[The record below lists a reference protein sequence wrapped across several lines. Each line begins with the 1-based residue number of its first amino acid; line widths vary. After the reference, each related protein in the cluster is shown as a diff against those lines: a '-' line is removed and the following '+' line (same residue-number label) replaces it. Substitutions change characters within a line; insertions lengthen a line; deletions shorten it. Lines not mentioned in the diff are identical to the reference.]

1 MSSLNDSVVIKNITH
16 VVKRK
21 YIPTSNCWRE
31 NWKGLIFLL
40 FATYVKI
47 EMIRKERGR
56 SRWVRKRV
64 NMNEMA
70 KSIRS
75 YSFILFVQTFWPA
88 RNWFEHHSR
97 NMIMELF
104 IIMYVVLLVD
114 GFEVFLFSSFPPEI
128 LICSNINMYVG
139 KEALSM

>member
-56 SRWVRKRV
+56 SRWVLINTQARKYERNGKINSFLFLHTV
-64 NMNEMA
+64 RANFLTRQKLIWAPLKKYDYGTLHNYV
-70 KSIRS
+70 RS
-75 YSFILFVQTFWPA
+75 PTSRWIWGFFILFFSPRDT
-88 RNWFEHHSR
+88 
-97 NMIMELF
+97 NM
-104 IIMYVVLLVD
+104 
-114 GFEVFLFSSFPPEI
+114 
-128 LICSNINMYVG
+128 
-139 KEALSM
+139 